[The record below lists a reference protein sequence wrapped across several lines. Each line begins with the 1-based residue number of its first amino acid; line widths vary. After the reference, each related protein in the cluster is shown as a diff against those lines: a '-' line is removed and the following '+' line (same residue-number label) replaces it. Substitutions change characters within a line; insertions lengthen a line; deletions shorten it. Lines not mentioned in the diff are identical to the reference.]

1 MDENQTPMNPGEGE
15 EMAPAAA
22 PEMPE
27 EHTDA
32 PAEEGE
38 TAA

>member
-1 MDENQTPMNPGEGE
+1 MDDQNPMNPGEGE
-15 EMAPAAA
+15 EVVPAAA

-32 PAEEGE
+32 PAEEGQPAE
-38 TAA
+38 